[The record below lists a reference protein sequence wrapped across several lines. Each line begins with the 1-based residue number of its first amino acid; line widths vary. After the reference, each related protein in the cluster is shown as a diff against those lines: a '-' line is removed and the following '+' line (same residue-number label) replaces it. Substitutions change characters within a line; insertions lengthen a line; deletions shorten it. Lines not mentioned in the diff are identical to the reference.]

1 MVEWVHWLPLAIAA
15 PIVGGVVT
23 PAVAA
28 RNRGAAVWWSL
39 LVLSVTLV
47 ATVMLAVRV
56 AREGPFSYA
65 MGGWA
70 PPWGI
75 ELRFDEFSAFAVAIV
90 LVGWLAVAFSLR
102 HSEKAVAPE
111 RLPFYHTLIL
121 LNLGGMIGFVSTGD
135 FFNLFV
141 FLEVLSLSGYA
152 LVAVGGRKIA
162 GLAAFKYLLMGAV
175 SSLVVLLCVGLL
187 HALTGSLNMADVAS
201 RLGTAESPVPVALA
215 LGGFTAAFLVKAALF
230 PLHIWLPDAHSAAP
244 SPVSAI
250 LSGLVVKMGIVG
262 LLRVWQVFHGAGV
275 LGMTALSEVLVWLGA
290 ASIVMGAFFAVFQ
303 EDLKLM
309 LAYST
314 VSNVGY
320 IVLGL
325 GLASP
330 LGMTGGVVHVFNH
343 ALIKAAL
350 FLAAGALIHA
360 TGERTLKGLRGVGR
374 SMPGTCL
381 ALSVGVLAIIGVPPT
396 AGFVGKWYIALG
408 ALEAGRPFFA
418 FVLVFGALLICI
430 YYARIVNAFYFRS
443 PTRTRV
449 EEAREVPASMLVPVL
464 ILAALCLVMGVL
476 GRVPLSFAEP
486 GVLRMLGP

>member
-1 MVEWVHWLPLAIAA
+1 MVEWAHWLPLAIAA

-28 RNRGAAVWWSL
+28 RNRGVAVWWSL
-39 LVLSVTLV
+39 LVLSLTLV

-187 HALTGSLNMADVAS
+187 HALTGSLNMTDVAS
-201 RLGTAESPVPVALA
+201 RLGAAQSPVPVALA

-262 LLRVWQVFHGAGV
+262 LLRVWQVFRGAGV
-275 LGMTALSEVLVWLGA
+275 LEMTALSEVLIWLGA

-374 SMPGTCL
+374 SMPVTCL